1 MSPGFVLRKP
11 EVFAHGDSIVTIA
24 VLFDMDGV
32 LVDSEPIINAAAIR
46 ALAEFGIQA
55 RPEDFEPF
63 VGAGENRYVGG
74 VAELHGHAFVP
85 EMKRRT
91 YDWYLKLLPGIGKAF
106 PGAKELIERLVG
118 QGILC
123 AVASS
128 ADSVK
133 VEANLI
139 QVLGVPL
146 DRFAAIVT
154 GEDVVRRKPHPDIF
168 LEAARRLS
176 VPSKACC
183 VIEDAVNGVEAAKA
197 AGMRCVAVATSFP
210 GEALAAAGADLVRKA
225 IGEIMLEDLQVLTP
239 TSPQS
244 PRGSQAG

>member
-1 MSPGFVLRKP
+1 MIK
-11 EVFAHGDSIVTIA
+11 A

-63 VGAGENRYVGG
+63 VGAGEDRYVGG
-74 VAELHGHAFVP
+74 VAELHGKAYVL

-91 YDWYLKLLPGIGKAF
+91 YDWYLKLLPEMGRAF
-106 PGAKELIERLVG
+106 PGARNLVELLRRHG
-118 QGILC
+118 TAC

-128 ADSVK
+128 ADRIK
-133 VEANLI
+133 VEANLKT
-139 QVLGVPL
+139 VLGVSL
-146 DRFAAIVT
+146 DIFAALVT

-168 LEAARRLS
+168 LEAARRLDL
-176 VPSKACC
+176 PEEDCC
-183 VIEDAVNGVEAAKA
+183 VVEDAIHGIQAAKA

-210 GEALAAAGADLVRKA
+210 PEALSAAGADLVRSA
-225 IGEIMLEDLQVLTP
+225 IAEITLDDLRFAV
-239 TSPQS
+239 
-244 PRGSQAG
+244 R